1 MRIFRK
7 GRSVADVRCN
17 RGRAKL
23 MAGLWIRTDMTAKSA
38 TGRIPSGGQRKAR
51 QKPKTPRLGRG
62 QADERIPDI
71 LDAATAVFIEKGF
84 VGARMDDIAER
95 LGVSKP
101 ILYRHFKSKDVLL
114 EKVLFRELTS
124 RFVQTTD
131 AIRLYSGALK
141 PLMQAVLA
149 RTNPDPASTQSALPI
164 FRLILSDG
172 YRVPEFAQALYRDG
186 FKPVNEAMQDV
197 FLRAMDDGRMRRA
210 NTEFAAREM
219 FAPYWHTVMMMTI
232 LGRDQF
238 ESWQARSYFN
248 HATESFCRSYDIA
261 E

>member
-1 MRIFRK
+1 MRISRNAF
-7 GRSVADVRCN
+7 AYVRRG

-23 MAGLWIRTDMTAKSA
+23 TAGLSIRTDMTLKSA
-38 TGRIPSGGQRKAR
+38 TGRAPSGGHRKAR
-51 QKPKTPRLGRG
+51 EKPKTKTPRLGRG
-62 QADERIPDI
+62 QAGERIPDI

-101 ILYRHFKSKDVLL
+101 ILYRHFKSKHVLL
-114 EKVLFRELTS
+114 EKVLYRELTS

-131 AIRLYSGALK
+131 AIRNYSGPLK

-149 RTNPDPASTQSALPI
+149 RANPDPASTQSALPI

-172 YRVPEFAQALYRDG
+172 YRVPEFAQSLYREG

-197 FLRAMDDGRMRRA
+197 FMRAMDGGKMRRA
-210 NTEFAAREM
+210 NPEFAAREL
-219 FAPYWHTVMMMTI
+219 FASYWHTVMIMTI

-238 ESWQARSYFN
+238 ESWQARAYFS
-248 HATESFCRSYDIA
+248 HAMESFCRSYDIV